1 MQRDLHIHVTY
12 LIMIYWYNLLD
23 TVISISA
30 GAHDHKAC
38 LLFFFLNI
46 SELGLVKDGFK

>member
-1 MQRDLHIHVTY
+1 
-12 LIMIYWYNLLD
+12 MIYWYNLLD

-38 LLFFFLNI
+38 PWFFLKNL
-46 SELGLVKDGFK
+46 SDLGLVKDGFK